1 MDFAEYRFTGKRFW
15 AKYISDDQDDIC
27 HAAHEHTT
35 VRWVA
40 AMVRHRA
47 DEAWASRKRYEAE
60 YDAFAGDDSVILTW
74 RGPADVH
81 APEAAER
88 AGHGE
93 MSSCSGFTPS
103 ASMVNVRWPT
113 NGSWIL
119 SSREGL

>member
-1 MDFAEYRFTGKRFW
+1 VRPTRWREQAARIRHGLRRVWVHRQAILAE
-15 AKYISDDQDDIC
+15 YISDDQDDIC

-88 AGHGE
+88 ARPRRRFDQGQ
-93 MSSCSGFTPS
+93 
-103 ASMVNVRWPT
+103 
-113 NGSWIL
+113 
-119 SSREGL
+119 GL